1 VDVHPP
7 HGPIHSVRDFMVH
20 LLAITIGL
28 LIALGLE
35 ATVEWLHHRSL
46 VREARENI
54 SHEIRDNRQRLAT
67 ELNALPAEEKRL
79 EDILTTVGDVERGRS
94 AKPIGDYTWTLVRLS
109 ESAWNTAFSTGATA
123 HMQYDQVNKDS
134 QLYAAQQL
142 FNSTM
147 ERYVGLRI
155 EMYAFLTR
163 LELPDKPSS
172 TEFEAA
178 KRVITSDIIMCRSL
192 REVGNSLNEVP
203 SLKSCLASG
212 RYVVGVKS

>member
-1 VDVHPP
+1 VK
-7 HGPIHSVRDFMVH
+7 DFMVH

-67 ELNALPAEEKRL
+67 ELNALPGEEKRL
-79 EDILTTVGDVERGRS
+79 EDILATVSDVEKGRA
-94 AKPIGDYTWTLVRLS
+94 AKPSGDYRWTLVRLS
-109 ESAWNTAFSTGATA
+109 ESAWSTAFSTGATS
-123 HMQYDQVNKDS
+123 HMQYDQVNKYS

-147 ERYVGLRI
+147 ERYVGLRM
-155 EMYAFLTR
+155 EMYAFLTE

-172 TEFEAA
+172 AEFESA
-178 KRVITSDIIMCRSL
+178 KRVITSEIIMCRSL
-192 REVGNSLNEVP
+192 REVGNSLNTVYAKYLP
-203 SLKSCLASG
+203 
-212 RYVVGVKS
+212 